1 MILHL
6 NIILRFI
13 KKAFLIFFL
22 AYIGL
27 GIMLFVFQ
35 EKYIYYPDTTDFQN
49 CPAFQNAEKVS
60 FGSGRGYLTKRSPEM
75 IIVYYHGNA
84 GRACDRAYLDS
95 FFAEQGHSTFFVEYS
110 GYGEKENKPS
120 MAGLLGNVTDTIGF
134 LETQEF
140 KTIVVIGES
149 VGAGPAAYH
158 TVHANIANLILIT
171 AYTNLA
177 DVASSYY
184 PVYPMRLLLRNNFTP
199 DAWLADYKGSVS
211 VILAEHDEVIPN
223 ALGKKLFE
231 GLSSDVK
238 EIYSIKNAGHNTLYE
253 KEEFFDAVKKALEED
268 KVSPD

>member
-1 MILHL
+1 
-6 NIILRFI
+6 
-13 KKAFLIFFL
+13 
-22 AYIGL
+22 
-27 GIMLFVFQ
+27 MLFVFQ
-35 EKYIYYPDTTDFQN
+35 EKYIYYPDITDFQN
-49 CPAFQNAEKVS
+49 CPAFQNADKVS
-60 FGSGRGYLTKRSPEM
+60 FGSGRGYLTKRSPETL
-75 IIVYYHGNA
+75 IVYYHGNA

-95 FFAEQGHSTFFVEYS
+95 FFAEQGHSTFLWNIQDM
-110 GYGEKENKPS
+110 EKRKTSLPWRACLGTSRIPLVFWKPKN
-120 MAGLLGNVTDTIGF
+120 L
-134 LETQEF
+134 

-223 ALGKKLFE
+223 ALGKKL
-231 GLSSDVK
+231 L
-238 EIYSIKNAGHNTLYE
+238 
-253 KEEFFDAVKKALEED
+253 KAYHRM
-268 KVSPD
+268 